1 MRDHS
6 CFIAIQ
12 NILDVELT
20 QLGFETGHGY
30 FASLAPGKTAPVFH
44 VKDCWGKPALRIL
57 STKFSSS
64 QQP

>member
-20 QLGFETGHGY
+20 RLGFGTGHGY
-30 FASLAPGKTAPVFH
+30 FTSLPSESIAPGKTAPVFH
-44 VKDCWGKPALRIL
+44 VKYWWGKPALRIL
-57 STKFSSS
+57 GTKI
-64 QQP
+64 